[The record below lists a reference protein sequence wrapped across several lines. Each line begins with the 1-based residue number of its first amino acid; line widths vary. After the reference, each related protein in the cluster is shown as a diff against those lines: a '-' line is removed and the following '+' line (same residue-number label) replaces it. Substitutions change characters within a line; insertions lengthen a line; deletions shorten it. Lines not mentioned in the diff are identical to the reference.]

1 MKAGDSLWSIAQK
14 HLGAGA
20 KWEAI
25 YQANQ
30 DLIRNPNQ
38 IQIGQVLTIP
48 AA

>member
-14 HLGAGA
+14 HLGTGT
-20 KWEAI
+20 KWEVI
-25 YQANQ
+25 YKANQ
-30 DLIRNPNQ
+30 DLLQNPNQ